1 MRHNVANGF
10 AVDVRVWA
18 AAAFAILMLPGADAM
33 GDGLVGLYA
42 GGEIGEARV
51 EADSQGYSASNFKE
65 NHSAYQFMVGLRP
78 ISVIGVEVD
87 YVDFGH
93 PRSTLNDAAA
103 DATLKGA
110 AAFAVFYLPAP
121 VIDIYAKAGLARL
134 QSTLSGAD
142 AIQSACTSCQPSLF
156 RLDRTDTH
164 FAAGLGAQYK
174 FSALAIRT
182 EYEIFESAGEHP
194 SVWSLGLTW
203 TFL

>member
-1 MRHNVANGF
+1 VRKILPNGIS
-10 AVDVRVWA
+10 VDVRWA
-18 AAAFAILMLPGADAM
+18 AAAFAILLPGASALAD
-33 GDGLVGLYA
+33 DLVGLYA
-42 GGEIGEARV
+42 GGAFGQSRV
-51 EADSQGYSASNFKE
+51 EADSQGYALDSFKK
-65 NHSAYQFMVGLRP
+65 NHSAFQLMAGIRP
-78 ISVIGVEVD
+78 ISLIGVEVD

-121 VIDIYAKAGLARL
+121 VIDIFGKAGLARL
-134 QSTLSGAD
+134 QSTLSGVYAT
-142 AIQSACTSCQPSLF
+142 QPLCVPCQPSLF

-174 FSALAIRT
+174 LGTLAIRT
-182 EYEIFESAGEHP
+182 EYEYFESAGEHP
-194 SVWSLGLTW
+194 SIWSLGFTW